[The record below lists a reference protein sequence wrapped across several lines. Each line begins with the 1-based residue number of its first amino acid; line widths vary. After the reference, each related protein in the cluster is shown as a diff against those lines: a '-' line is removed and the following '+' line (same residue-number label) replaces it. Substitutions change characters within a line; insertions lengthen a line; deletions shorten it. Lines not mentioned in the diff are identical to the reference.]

1 MLRFRGAQDLRQR
14 VALAT
19 ITGRPIRIDDIRV
32 GEQSPGLRDYE
43 ACLLRLVEKVTNG
56 CIIEINETGESARAG
71 GQAEECVGGRLRGP
85 AAHAPCVPCPLT
97 LPRPPPHIPA
107 PPGTSLRYKPGFI
120 VGGGGLEH
128 DCGTSRGMGGAGG
141 GGQAAATRRGSS
153 TPRGRVECA
162 EWVVYDAPSCL
173 RASRSYFL
181 EPLTLIALWG
191 KRPLGITLHGVTTA
205 ASRDPGVDTW
215 RTVTLPLLRAVITS
229 GGGDEAGSL
238 ELKVQQ
244 AGRAARVTGRTRRR
258 PSPTAHTRAQVV
270 RRGAPPGGGGEVLLR
285 LPVLRAL
292 PPLSL
297 TDEGLVRRVRGV
309 AFSCRV
315 SPQVCPRDRG
325 RIHERHTSLP
335 PCARAAQSP
344 QAPSQ
349 P

>member
-56 CIIEINETGESARAG
+56 CIIEINETGESAR
-71 GQAEECVGGRLRGP
+71 
-85 AAHAPCVPCPLT
+85 
-97 LPRPPPHIPA
+97 
-107 PPGTSLRYKPGFI
+107 
-120 VGGGGLEH
+120 
-128 DCGTSRGMGGAGG
+128 AGG